1 MKTATK
7 IKLAQEVVLH
17 NKGRKFEVK
26 LAALE
31 RAGIRVKYAGFN
43 WNFGIV
49 GTVKGDLIQLECG
62 IALKSRKNGYVSNKC
77 YIYKIL

>member
-1 MKTATK
+1 MKYTTK
-7 IKLAQEVVLH
+7 IKLAKEIVLH

-26 LAALE
+26 IAALK
-31 RAGIRVKYAGFN
+31 RAGICVEYAGFN

-49 GTVKGDLIQLECG
+49 GTVKDNYIQLECG

-77 YIYKIL
+77 HVYKIL